1 MTYTIKISEN
11 QTELAQSL
19 LLYLKSLANSP
30 EYSFLEIQNSDENQ
44 LDDDIIKE
52 LENRFEH
59 FHLNKHNYNDWD
71 NVKHNFLN
79 V

>member
-1 MTYTIKISEN
+1 MTYTIKISDN

-30 EYSFLEIQNSDENQ
+30 EYSFLEIQNSDENH

-59 FHLNKHNYNDWD
+59 FYLNKHNYNDWD
-71 NVKHNFLN
+71 NVKQNFLN